1 MEKKGM
7 TKEIVLTSSVIDQ
20 VKLGNFAA
28 ETNYYPLKIMT
39 LRSQQNPNKT
49 SSLWKELNTRTPP
62 KNFIT
67 NLH

>member
-7 TKEIVLTSSVIDQ
+7 TKEILLTFSMMDQ

-39 LRSQQNPNKT
+39 LRSLKNPNKT
-49 SSLWKELNTRTPP
+49 SSLWKVNLMQEPPP
-62 KNFIT
+62 KKT
-67 NLH
+67 SSLH